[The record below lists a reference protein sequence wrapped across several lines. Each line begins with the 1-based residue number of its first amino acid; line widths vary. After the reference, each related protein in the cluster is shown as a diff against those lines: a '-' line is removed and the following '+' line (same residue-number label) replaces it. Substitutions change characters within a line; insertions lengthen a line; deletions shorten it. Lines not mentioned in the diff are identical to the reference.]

1 MRSSATDEAVL
12 VIGYGNSLRRD
23 DGAGLFLAE
32 KIAAFRQQEG
42 RAVTLLTSHQLEPE
56 MAEEIAEAGAGIVL
70 FVDTVA
76 TTADGPHKIS
86 LSPVVADEH
95 SPSLGHHFSPA
106 LLMLYARSLYGYEG
120 AAWLLTIPGYDFDH
134 GEGLSESTQ
143 RLLAAFSPTDLPF

>member
-1 MRSSATDEAVL
+1 MVL
-12 VIGYGNSLRRD
+12 IIAYGNSLRRD

-32 KIAAFRQQEG
+32 KIAAVWQQEG

-70 FVDTVA
+70 FVDTAA

-106 LLMLYARSLYGYEG
+106 LLMLYARSLYGFEG

-134 GEGLSESTQ
+134 GEGLSEQTEA
-143 RLLAAFSPTDLPF
+143 LLVAFSPADLPF